1 MNLMEMDLND
11 IPKMEPNQLG
21 QEENNLGQEDEGR
34 MSIVLLG
41 ENQTPLPSGNSVQ
54 GNMNVAQDPN
64 DQNSEAE
71 NEGII
76 IGLSVQPLENNQ
88 EEEGE
93 NQANEGFFLPED
105 LLQEINIPN
114 QRVAPIGSRW
124 L

>member
-1 MNLMEMDLND
+1 
-11 IPKMEPNQLG
+11 LG

-41 ENQTPLPSGNSVQ
+41 ENQTPLPSRNSVQ
-54 GNMNVAQDPN
+54 GKMNAAQDPN

-114 QRVAPIGSRW
+114 QRVASIGSRW

>member
-1 MNLMEMDLND
+1 
-11 IPKMEPNQLG
+11 LG

-114 QRVAPIGSRW
+114 QRVAPIGPRW

>member
-114 QRVAPIGSRW
+114 QFAPIGSRW